1 MTSRNRLEKSA
12 RQRADFTP
20 ALGRA
25 PSTLYDLAIRL
36 FTREKCWRRIVLR
49 TLAPQPGERILD
61 VGCGTGTLA
70 IAIKSIEPMAKITG
84 IDPDPETLVR
94 AIAKEPRSAAPI
106 FWTKGFARDA
116 AAGRRGAFD
125 AVTCTLV
132 LHQVPLEEKRAG
144 LGAMFDALAP
154 GGRLILADYGEQR
167 SSFMRM
173 LFRQTVQRL
182 DGTTDTQ
189 PNADGVL
196 PRLLQEA
203 GFEEVTETAV
213 VPTLTGLIAVF
224 KARKPMTLISPSIVW
239 P

>member
-94 AIAKEPRSAAPI
+94 AILIPLVVISLAGCNRPEPYSDISDDQLNHYVGIETHDHPVDNATAP
-106 FWTKGFARDA
+106 TNNGS
-116 AAGRRGAFD
+116 
-125 AVTCTLV
+125 V
-132 LHQVPLEEKRAG
+132 Q
-144 LGAMFDALAP
+144 AP
-154 GGRLILADYGEQR
+154 GKD
-167 SSFMRM
+167 
-173 LFRQTVQRL
+173 
-182 DGTTDTQ
+182 
-189 PNADGVL
+189 P
-196 PRLLQEA
+196 P
-203 GFEEVTETAV
+203 
-213 VPTLTGLIAVF
+213 
-224 KARKPMTLISPSIVW
+224 
-239 P
+239 